1 MCILSLLQRNRFEN
15 QIKQHNANRAAMAKE
30 VKSTE
35 GEGDDDYSYEVSLD
49 EDFLT
54 SLEYGMPPASGMVWL
69 IKLFIFTTAN
79 LLMFLELLIIYWE
92 PMSSVT
98 NFCRTYLRALVSTG

>member
-1 MCILSLLQRNRFEN
+1 
-15 QIKQHNANRAAMAKE
+15 MAKE

-54 SLEYGMPPASGMVWL
+54 SLEYGMPPASGMV
-69 IKLFIFTTAN
+69 
-79 LLMFLELLIIYWE
+79 
-92 PMSSVT
+92 
-98 NFCRTYLRALVSTG
+98 